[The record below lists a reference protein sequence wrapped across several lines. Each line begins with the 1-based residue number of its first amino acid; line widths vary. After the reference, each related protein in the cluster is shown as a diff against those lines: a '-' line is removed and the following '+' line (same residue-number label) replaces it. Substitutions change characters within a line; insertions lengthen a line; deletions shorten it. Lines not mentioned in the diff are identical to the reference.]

1 MEPLLPVTPAPAP
14 RRPLWR
20 AVALGAA
27 CGVCVAALVTH
38 AAPASLTPSLLAA
51 QTRSVVPIAPA
62 VPPCRPEPA
71 LNQPHAR
78 AGDVVRAPTLV
89 QRVGQGLAALSLTAM
104 AHAGTPLLT
113 PAAEVDLLAAP
124 TPTNTYVYDDGALLS
139 RSSAGGLQARLP
151 EIERKTGFRINVI
164 TLRKLIVSDDAFQ
177 FADNLIETWYP
188 TAELGD
194 KKAVLVIVRNS
205 KEGGLVGGPAFSKA
219 VPSDLVESI
228 ATDNLGKLLT
238 QEKFNQAIESTV
250 DRLEAVLTGQP
261 DPGPP
266 KLLFANEA
274 TKQSQTY
281 KTKEETDEKRDLY
294 TGIFVALVAIS
305 FVAPMVQYFGYTKDD
320 R

>member
-38 AAPASLTPSLLAA
+38 AAPASPTPSLLAA

-62 VPPCRPEPA
+62 APP
-71 LNQPHAR
+71 AR
-78 AGDVVRAPTLV
+78 AGDAARAPTLV

-294 TGIFVALVAIS
+294 TGIFVALVAVS